1 MAVLEKRLISGVE
14 GIVTANING
23 RIVELAELTKID
35 ATAEKTTTEYKA
47 LGNRATQTKPNGWK
61 GSGTMT
67 LRYGTKHFRNL
78 MLEYIRTGINTLI
91 EVTVINN
98 DPNFEDGDIK
108 TRLGGV
114 NITSAIMTQLDVD
127 TDILNED
134 VPFTFTEV
142 EDL

>member
-1 MAVLEKRLISGVE
+1 MAVLENRLISGVE
-14 GIVTANING
+14 GLVTANISG

-47 LGNRATQTKPNGWK
+47 LGNRATQVKPNGWK

-67 LRYGTKHFRNL
+67 LRYGNKHFRNL
-78 MLEYIRTGINTLI
+78 MLEYIRTGRNTLI

-108 TRLGGV
+108 TRIGGI